1 MWEIS
6 RGRDRDGVGA
16 EKQSLWGMNGV
27 CLALESKQEMG
38 CRAKKPGL
46 TESEGHPFVF
56 DSCVTGGR
64 FRDLS
69 EPQFLIFSS
78 PLIKT
83 GTDMGFG
90 VSSGCLCELGQ
101 ATCPFWVSV
110 SQSLKQEE

>member
-1 MWEIS
+1 MLELSW
-6 RGRDRDGVGA
+6 GRDRDGVRA
-16 EKQSLWGMNGV
+16 EKQSLWGMNGA
-27 CLALESKQEMG
+27 CLALESKQKTG
-38 CRAKKPGL
+38 RRAKKPGL
-46 TESEGHPFVF
+46 TESEGQAFVS

-64 FRDLS
+64 FLDLP

-101 ATCPFWVSV
+101 ATCPFWASV
-110 SQSLKQEE
+110 PQSLKQEE